1 MADTAAIRAEADAEP
16 AQTLAEQAYRAIRR
30 DIVAGRLAPGQPMRF
45 EYLKE
50 TYGLSF
56 SPLREALA
64 RLQSER
70 LVTAFALR
78 GFRVAEMSVDEM
90 WDTIETRI
98 MIEREALTAA
108 IARGGDDWEIAI
120 VQAFHA
126 LSHCSKRLRAAGDWP
141 SEPAIEE
148 IERRHQAFHRALIA
162 ACPSR
167 WTRELSEMLYVQTER
182 YRRPALMRAGAAPD
196 DEGGVGSGGA
206 AGRDIEAEHKAIMDA
221 AIARDAPTAVELLTA
236 HLRDTGRMIERL
248 GIETGRK

>member
-1 MADTAAIRAEADAEP
+1 MADTSAIRAADADAEP
-16 AQTLAEQAYRAIRR
+16 VQTLAEQAYRSIRR

-45 EYLKE
+45 EFLKE

-70 LVTAFALR
+70 LVTAHALR
-78 GFRVAEMSVDEM
+78 GFRVADMSLDEM

-98 MIEREALTAA
+98 LIEREALQTA
-108 IARGGDDWEIAI
+108 IARGDDDWEIG
-120 VQAFHA
+120 VVSAFHA

-141 SEPAIEE
+141 SETAIEE

-167 WTRELSEMLYVQTER
+167 WVRELAEMLYVQTER
-182 YRRPALMRAGAAPD
+182 YRRPVLMRAGAAPD
-196 DEGGVGSGGA
+196 DEGA
-206 AGRDIEAEHKAIMDA
+206 APGGRDIEAEHRAIMDA
-221 AIARDAPTAVELLTA
+221 AIGRDTEAAITLLAA
-236 HLRDTGRMIERL
+236 HLRDTGRLIERL
-248 GIETGRK
+248 GIKAG